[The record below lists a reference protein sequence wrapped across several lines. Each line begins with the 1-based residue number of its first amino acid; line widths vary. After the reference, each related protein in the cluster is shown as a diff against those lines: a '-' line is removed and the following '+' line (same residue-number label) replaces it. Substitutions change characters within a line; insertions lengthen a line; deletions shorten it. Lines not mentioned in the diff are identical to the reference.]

1 MKMAADVGVIGTGVM
16 GSNLARNLAG
26 QPGIRVAIYDRDVER
41 ARAVAAA
48 HPEAEFLVAA
58 SPAELASMLH
68 GPRVAILM
76 VNAGPATDSAIGDLT
91 AVFEPGD
98 IIVDGGNSLFTDT
111 IDRGKQAEQSGVEF
125 VGVGISGGEVGAL
138 TGPSMMV
145 GGTEAAWRR
154 LRPLLE
160 PIAAKAE
167 ITPPETDPEEVPT
180 PTPAEALQTSSAR
193 EPETAGEPCIAHVGT
208 DGAGHFVKMIHNG
221 IEYADMQLIA
231 EAYALLRDGAGLTP
245 GEIAEVFAEWN
256 EGELESYLV
265 EVTAEVLAHTDPVTG
280 KPFVDVVVD
289 SAGAKGTGAWTVKT
303 GLDLGAPIATI
314 AEAVFARSL
323 SAATMLR
330 ESGRTLDGPR
340 PSAAP
345 STGSGHASAGT
356 GSDDGSAGSRS
367 AGTSAGTITAGD
379 RAADVETVRQALFA
393 GKILAY
399 AQGLHEIAVGAREFG
414 WDTDLGEV
422 ARIWRA
428 GCIIRARFLDR
439 IADAYAAQPQ
449 LSSLLSAPYFRDS
462 LNDTQQSLREV
473 VVAAAEAGI
482 PVPAL
487 SSALA
492 YYDGIRA
499 PRSSA
504 ALVQGQRDFFGS
516 HTYGRVDRPGTFHT
530 LWSAGRSE
538 VEL

>member
-1 MKMAADVGVIGTGVM
+1 MTADVGVIGTGVM
-16 GSNLARNLAG
+16 GSNLARNLAS
-26 QPGIRVAIYDRDVER
+26 QPGTRVAIYDRDVER

-48 HPEAEFLVAA
+48 HPEAEFLVAD
-58 SPAELASMLH
+58 SPAQLASMLH

-76 VNAGPATDSAIGDLT
+76 VNAGRATDSAISDLV
-91 AVFEPGD
+91 AVFESGD

-111 IDRGKQAEQSGVEF
+111 IARGRAVERSGIEF
-125 VGVGISGGEVGAL
+125 AGVGISGGEVGAL

-145 GGTEAAWRR
+145 GGSEAAWRR
-154 LRPLLE
+154 LRPILE

-167 ITPPETDPEEVPT
+167 MKSEGGSETGTARGSGDARSEDVPKPSPE
-180 PTPAEALQTSSAR
+180 EALQSSSAR

-231 EAYALLRDGAGLTP
+231 EAYALLREGAGLAP
-245 GEIAEVFAEWN
+245 GEIAEVFAQWN

-265 EVTAEVLAHTDPVTG
+265 EVTAEVLAHTDPLTG
-280 KPFVDVVVD
+280 RPFVDVVAD

-323 SAATMLR
+323 SAATLLR
-330 ESGRTLDGPR
+330 SAGDTLDGPR
-340 PSAAP
+340 PA
-345 STGSGHASAGT
+345 ASAEE
-356 GSDDGSAGSRS
+356 SEAW
-367 AGTSAGTITAGD
+367 
-379 RAADVETVRQALFA
+379 VETVRKALFA

-399 AQGLHEIAVGAREFG
+399 VQGLHEIAVGAREHG

-439 IADAYAAQPQ
+439 IADAYAADPQ
-449 LSSLLSAPYFRDS
+449 LSSLLTAPYFRDS
-462 LNDTQQSLREV
+462 LNGTQSSLREV
-473 VVAAAEAGI
+473 VVAAAGAGV

-530 LWSAGRSE
+530 LWSGDRSE
-538 VEL
+538 VEV

>member
-1 MKMAADVGVIGTGVM
+1 MTADVGVIGTGVM

-26 QPGIRVAIYDRDVER
+26 QPGTRVAIYDRDVDR

-48 HPEAEFLVAA
+48 HPEAEFLVAT

-76 VNAGPATDSAIGDLT
+76 VNAGRATDSAIGDLT

-111 IDRGKQAEQSGVEF
+111 IERGKAAERAGVEF

-154 LRPLLE
+154 LRPILE

-167 ITPPETDPEEVPT
+167 IQAPETDAGEVPK
-180 PTPAEALQTSSAR
+180 PTPEEALQESSAR
-193 EPETAGEPCIAHVGT
+193 KPETAGEPCIAHVGT

-231 EAYALLRDGAGLTP
+231 EAYSLLRDGAGLTP
-245 GEIAEVFAEWN
+245 SQIAEVFAQWN

-265 EVTAEVLAHTDPVTG
+265 EVTAEVLTHTDSATG
-280 KPFVDVVVD
+280 RPFVDVVVD

-323 SAATMLR
+323 SAAAVLR
-330 ESGRTLDGPR
+330 SSGDTLDGPR
-340 PSAAP
+340 PSSSADDAAP
-345 STGSGHASAGT
+345 ST
-356 GSDDGSAGSRS
+356 
-367 AGTSAGTITAGD
+367 TSAERDAFVD
-379 RAADVETVRQALFA
+379 TVRQALFA
-393 GKILAY
+393 GKVLAY
-399 AQGLHEIAVGAREFG
+399 VQGLHEIAVGAREYG

-439 IADAYAAQPQ
+439 IADAYAAEPQ
-449 LSSLLSAPYFRDS
+449 LTSLVSAPYFRDS
-462 LNDTQQSLREV
+462 LNETQQSLRDV
-473 VVAAAEAGI
+473 VVRAATVGI

-530 LWSAGRSE
+530 LWSGDRSE